1 MTPYTVEWTS
11 TAEDQLT
18 DIWLVAP
25 DPRAVTTATAA
36 IDGLLARNPLA
47 HGTEV
52 QEGLLKIRI
61 APLTVYYEVD
71 SSRSVVEVSAV
82 AHTP

>member
-18 DIWLVAP
+18 DIWLQAP
-25 DPRAVTTATAA
+25 DPAEVTKATAA
-36 IDGLLARNPLA
+36 IDGMLARNPLH
-47 HGTEV
+47 HGVEV
-52 QEGLLKIRI
+52 REGLRKITVS
-61 APLTVYYEVD
+61 PLTVFYEVHPT
-71 SSRSVVEVSAV
+71 RPVVEVGAV